1 LEKIPAIDL
10 QRNTERTSIL
20 KKVVLALLIVAAA
33 ATVASAGVGISWSA
47 QTGGYTHDA
56 PNVTDFPS
64 SYEILD
70 FYAVTWQL
78 LYAGANNTIDAVDLS
93 NSAGGW
99 VSGDD
104 VVWGTRTIGLGGGSG
119 NDSPYNTDW
128 NERMLNISGNTVY
141 EDLAWS
147 TAGYSFQ
154 RVYEGA
160 PAELSYFYET
170 SMVAMDTGYTGTPMF
185 PQYNYLDTAGGG
197 FQPDQQIPA
206 AVPEPATM
214 ALLGLGALTMAI
226 RRRRK

>member
-1 LEKIPAIDL
+1 MKQIA
-10 QRNTERTSIL
+10 
-20 KKVVLALLIVAAA
+20 LALLVVAFV
-33 ATVASAGVGISWSA
+33 ATAASAGVGISWQA
-47 QTGGYTHDA
+47 QVGGYTHDA

-78 LYAGANNTIDAVDLS
+78 LYAGANDTIDAVDLS
-93 NSAGGW
+93 NGAGGW

-104 VVWGTRTIGLGGGSG
+104 VVWGTRTIGISGGIAPEDG
-119 NDSPYNTDW
+119 TDW

-147 TAGYSFQ
+147 TAGFSFQ

-170 SMVAMDTGYTGTPMF
+170 SLLALDTTFAGGIGF
-185 PQYNYLDTAGGG
+185 SQDSYLDIPTAG